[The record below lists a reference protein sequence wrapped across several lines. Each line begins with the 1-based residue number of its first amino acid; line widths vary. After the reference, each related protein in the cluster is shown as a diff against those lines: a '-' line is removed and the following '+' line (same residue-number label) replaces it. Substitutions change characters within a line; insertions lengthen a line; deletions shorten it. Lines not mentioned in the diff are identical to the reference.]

1 VIDFG
6 LNETQEMVRA
16 AAAQIASRLL
26 VPRAA
31 ARDRERTFPLDE
43 IRALA
48 EAGLL
53 GVNVPEELGGAAAGV
68 VAYAVAMEEIAR
80 ADASVAVTMSVTNM
94 VAEILA
100 RFGTEAQRRK
110 YVPRL
115 TSGEAVAGAFAL
127 SEPQAGSDPAS
138 MTTTATRAD
147 HGGWVIDGA
156 KQWISS
162 GDRAGVLIVWAKTDR
177 AAGAKGISCFVVEG
191 GTKGLIPG
199 KHEDKM
205 GLRGSSTVPLTFD
218 GCRVPADAL
227 LGELGGGLKIAL
239 AALDGGRIGI
249 GSQALG
255 IGRAALEAAR
265 AYAKQRVQFGRP
277 IADNQAIQWML
288 ADSATE
294 LEAARLLVRRAA
306 WLKEQ
311 GRPFSR
317 EASMGKLYATE
328 AAWRACDRA
337 VQIHG
342 GYGYTREFP
351 VERLLRDV
359 RVTRIYEG
367 TSEIQRHVIARALLS
382 GAA

>member
-1 VIDFG
+1 MIRFD
-6 LNETQEMVRA
+6 LNETQEMVRT
-16 AAAQIASRLL
+16 AAAQIATRLL
-26 VPRAA
+26 APRAG

-43 IRALA
+43 MRALA
-48 EAGLL
+48 EVGLL
-53 GVNVPEELGGAAAGV
+53 GVNIPEELGGAAAGS
-68 VAYAVAMEEIAR
+68 VAYAAAMEEIAR

-94 VAEILA
+94 VGEILV
-100 RFGTEAQRRK
+100 RFGTEAQKRK

-115 TSGEAVAGAFAL
+115 TSGEAVAGSFAL
-127 SEPQAGSDPAS
+127 SEAQAGSDPAA
-138 MTTTATRAD
+138 MATTATRTD
-147 HGGWVIDGA
+147 DGGWVLDGS
-156 KQWISS
+156 KQWISH
-162 GDRAGVLIVWAKTDR
+162 GDRAGVLVVWAKTDR
-177 AAGAKGISCFVVEG
+177 AAGPKGISCFLVEG
-191 GTKGLIPG
+191 GAKGLIPG
-199 KHEDKM
+199 RHEDKM

-218 GCRVPADAL
+218 GCRVGPDAL
-227 LGELGGGLKIAL
+227 LGELGGGFKIAL

-294 LEAARLLVRRAA
+294 LDAARLLVRRAA
-306 WLKEQ
+306 WLKEM
-311 GRPFSR
+311 GRPYTR
-317 EASMGKLYATE
+317 EASMAKLYATE

-351 VERLLRDV
+351 VERLMRDV